1 MSDNSGDRNGD
12 GNGKERVTLP
22 LDALVDEITI
32 TFQRTDGTMQV
43 GGRICNLEVALD
55 MCRRAARH
63 FEKEIRLANVVEA
76 KQKLEEQQRVQHLL
90 EQTRG
95 GRG

>member
-63 FEKEIRLANVVEA
+63 FERELRLQAVTEA
-76 KQKLEEQQRVQHLL
+76 KQRLDEQQRVQDLVAH
-90 EQTRG
+90 TRG

>member
-1 MSDNSGDRNGD
+1 MTTSDNGD
-12 GNGKERVTLP
+12 GNGQERVTLP
-22 LDALVDEITI
+22 LEALTDEITI
-32 TFQRTDGTMQV
+32 TFRRADGTMNV
-43 GGRICNLEVALD
+43 GGHICNLEVALD

-76 KQKLEEQQRVQHLL
+76 KNKLEEQQRVQDLL
-90 EQTRG
+90 EHTRG